1 MDKKCVMIIDE
12 NLPLGL
18 IANTTAV
25 LAASL
30 DKIDETIIG
39 ENVYDLEN
47 NIHSGIVTLPI
58 SILKGNQK
66 LIRDLLKKANN
77 YDDEIFIIDFSDLA
91 QSCRGYPEY
100 ISKMKVTSE
109 VMLKY
114 SGICLYGNKKRI
126 NKLTGSLPLLK

>member
-30 DKIDETIIG
+30 GKIDETIIG

-58 SILKGNQK
+58 SILKGNQE
-66 LIRDLLKKANN
+66 LIRDLLKKVNN
-77 YDDEIFIIDFSDLA
+77 YDDEIFIIDFSNLA
-91 QSCRGYPEY
+91 QSCRSYPEY

-109 VMLKY
+109 AMLKY